1 MKVHLGKRSQN
12 NNIRGNVWMMSFID
26 KYIMPVANKL
36 GNNRHLLAIRD
47 ALVGMIAITMVGSLA
62 VLLNNLGSVPGIGKP
77 YQKMMVALFGET
89 WNTLGGDIW
98 WGTLAFMTVFAVF
111 GIAYKL
117 AKSYGDDG
125 FEAMLV
131 AGAAFFV
138 LIPQI
143 GNVTLTP
150 EGGEAVTGG
159 AWGFISWNY
168 FNATALFT
176 GIIVSIIATE
186 IFVRLA
192 KIKYLV
198 IKLPDGVPPAVAR
211 SFSKLLP
218 GMATIFT
225 MGLFGLILR
234 KFISD
239 GAYLNDWLNKVLVT
253 PLTGAVDSLPFA
265 VLIVALVHGFWVI
278 GLHGPNILGGITTP
292 LMTKLGQENL
302 NMYAQGVEKLG
313 DYNILAGSFLDA
325 FVYLGG
331 SGATLGLLIALFI
344 AGRRRHKQ
352 LLALGTPPGVFQ
364 INEPILFGLPIV
376 LNPIWFIPFILGP
389 IVMTIIAY
397 LSISLGLVHPVVADI
412 PWVTP
417 AILGGL
423 LATGGHISGAVL
435 SAVNLVVSI
444 AIYLPFVIAQGKI
457 EARKDRERELQ
468 APSDTLKM

>member
-1 MKVHLGKRSQN
+1 MLKY
-12 NNIRGNVWMMSFID
+12 ID
-26 KYIMPVANKL
+26 KYIMPFANKL

-47 ALVGMIAITMVGSLA
+47 ALVGMIAITMAGSLA
-62 VLLNNLGSVPGIGKP
+62 VLFNNLGSVPGIGKP
-77 YQKMMVALFGET
+77 YQKLMVSIFGET
-89 WNTLGGDIW
+89 WSTLGSDIW
-98 WGTLAFMTVFAVF
+98 WGTLAFMTIFAVF

-117 AKSYGDDG
+117 ARSYGDDG

-131 AGAAFFV
+131 AAASFFI
-138 LIPQI
+138 LIPQV
-143 GNVTLTP
+143 GNVSITP

-168 FNATALFT
+168 FSATALFT
-176 GIIVSIIATE
+176 GIVVAIVATE

-211 SFSKLLP
+211 SFAKLLP

-253 PLTGAVDSLPFA
+253 PLTGAVDSMPFA
-265 VLIVALVHGFWVI
+265 ILIVFLVHGFWI
-278 GLHGPNILGGITTP
+278 LGLHGPNILGGITTP
-292 LMTKLGQENL
+292 LMTKLGQENV
-302 NMYAQGVEKLG
+302 NMYAQGVKDLSE
-313 DYNILAGSFLDA
+313 YNILSGPFLDA

-331 SGATLGLLIALFI
+331 SGATLGLIIAMFI
-344 AGRRRHKQ
+344 AGRKRNKQ
-352 LLALGTPPGVFQ
+352 ILAIGTGPGIFQ

-389 IVMTIIAY
+389 VIMTITAY
-397 LSISLGLVHPVVADI
+397 TSISLGLVHPVVADI

-417 AILGGL
+417 AIVGGL
-423 LATGGHISGAVL
+423 LATGGHVSGAIL
-435 SAVNLVVSI
+435 AIVNLAISI
-444 AIYLPFVIAQGKI
+444 VIYIPFVIATGRIDAKKEQGKSSN
-457 EARKDRERELQ
+457 Q
-468 APSDTLKM
+468 SNDTLNV

>member
-1 MKVHLGKRSQN
+1 
-12 NNIRGNVWMMSFID
+12 MMNFID
-26 KYIMPVANKL
+26 KYIMPFANKL

-47 ALVGMIAITMVGSLA
+47 ALVGMIAITMIGSLA

-77 YQKMMVALFGET
+77 YQNLMISIFGET
-89 WNTLGGDIW
+89 WTTLGGDIW
-98 WGTLAFMTVFAVF
+98 WGTLAFMTIFAVF
-111 GIAYKL
+111 GISHKL

-131 AGAAFFV
+131 AAASFFV
-138 LIPQI
+138 LIPQV
-143 GNVTLTP
+143 GNVTITP

-168 FNATALFT
+168 FSATALFT
-176 GIIVSIIATE
+176 GIVVAIAATE
-186 IFVRLA
+186 IFIRLA
-192 KIKYLV
+192 KVKKLEIN
-198 IKLPDGVPPAVAR
+198 LPDGVPPAVAR
-211 SFSKLLP
+211 SFAKLLP
-218 GMATIFT
+218 GMATIFII
-225 MGLFGLILR
+225 GLFGLILR
-234 KFISD
+234 KFISS
-239 GAYLNDWLNKVLVT
+239 GAYLNDWLNTVLVT

-265 VLIVALVHGFWVI
+265 ILIVGLVHGFWMI

-302 NMYAQGVEKLG
+302 NLYAQGVKDLSE
-313 DYNILAGSFLDA
+313 YNILSGAFLDA

-331 SGATLGLLIALFI
+331 SGATLGLIAAMFI
-344 AGRRRHKQ
+344 AGRKRNKQ
-352 LLALGTPPGVFQ
+352 LLALGTPPGIFQ

-389 IVMTIIAY
+389 ILMTVTSY

-417 AILGGL
+417 AIIGGL

-435 SAVNLVVSI
+435 AAVNLAISFVV
-444 AIYLPFVIAQGKI
+444 YLPFVIAQGKMDAKKI
-457 EARKDRERELQ
+457 KAAENKT
-468 APSDTLKM
+468 DTLNM

>member
-1 MKVHLGKRSQN
+1 
-12 NNIRGNVWMMSFID
+12 MMNFID
-26 KYIMPVANKL
+26 KYIMPFANKL
-36 GNNRHLLAIRD
+36 GNQRHLLAIRD

-77 YQKMMVALFGET
+77 YEKMMIAVFGET

-98 WGTLAFMTVFAVF
+98 WGTLAFMTIFAVF
-111 GIAYKL
+111 GISYKL
-117 AKSYGDDG
+117 ARSYGDDG

-131 AGAAFFV
+131 AAACFFV

-143 GNVTLTP
+143 GNVSITP

-168 FNATALFT
+168 FSATALFT
-176 GIIVSIIATE
+176 GIVVAIIATE

-192 KIKYLV
+192 KVKYLI

-211 SFSKLLP
+211 SFAKLLP

-225 MGLFGLILR
+225 IGLFGLILR

-265 VLIVALVHGFWVI
+265 MLIVFLVHGFWML

-292 LMTKLGQENL
+292 LFTKLGQENV
-302 NMYAQGVEKLG
+302 NMYAQGVKDLG
-313 DYNILAGSFLDA
+313 EYNILSGPFLDA

-331 SGATLGLLIALFI
+331 SGATLGLIVAMFI
-344 AGRRRHKQ
+344 AGRKRNKQ
-352 LLALGTPPGVFQ
+352 LLALGTPPGIFQ

-389 IVMTIIAY
+389 ILMTVTAY
-397 LSISLGLVHPVVADI
+397 LSVSLGLVHPVVADI

-423 LATGGHISGAVL
+423 LATGGHVSGAVL
-435 SAVNLVVSI
+435 AAVNLGISIVV
-444 AIYLPFVIAQGKI
+444 YLPFVYVQGRMDAKRQQDV
-457 EARKDRERELQ
+457 A
-468 APSDTLKM
+468 DTKSLDM

>member
-1 MKVHLGKRSQN
+1 
-12 NNIRGNVWMMSFID
+12 MMNFID
-26 KYIMPVANKL
+26 KYIMPFANKL

-47 ALVGMIAITMVGSLA
+47 ALVGMIAITMIGSLA
-62 VLLNNLGSVPGIGKP
+62 VLFNNLGSVPGIGKY
-77 YQKMMVALFGET
+77 YQKMMISIFGET

-98 WGTLAFMTVFAVF
+98 WGTLAFMTIFAVF

-117 AKSYGDDG
+117 ARSYGDDG

-131 AGAAFFV
+131 AAASFFI
-138 LIPQI
+138 LIPQV
-143 GNVTLTP
+143 GNVSITP

-168 FNATALFT
+168 FSATALFT
-176 GIIVSIIATE
+176 GIVVAIVATE

-192 KIKYLV
+192 KVKYLV

-211 SFSKLLP
+211 SFAKLLP

-225 MGLFGLILR
+225 IGLFGLILR

-239 GAYLNDWLNKVLVT
+239 GAYLNDWFNKVLVT
-253 PLTGAVDSLPFA
+253 PLTGAVDSMLFA
-265 VLIVALVHGFWVI
+265 ILIVFLVHGFWII

-292 LMTKLGQENL
+292 LMTKLGQENV
-302 NMYAQGVEKLG
+302 NSYAQGVKDLSE
-313 DYNILAGSFLDA
+313 YHILSGSFLDA

-331 SGATLGLLIALFI
+331 SGATLGLIIAMFI
-344 AGRRRHKQ
+344 AGRKRNKQ
-352 LLALGTPPGVFQ
+352 ILALGTPPGIFQ

-389 IVMTIIAY
+389 ILMTITAY

-417 AILGGL
+417 AIIGGL

-435 SAVNLVVSI
+435 AALNLTISV
-444 AIYLPFVIAQGKI
+444 AIYIPFVIATGRI
-457 EARKDRERELQ
+457 EARKKQDKSTNKS
-468 APSDTLKM
+468 SDTLDV